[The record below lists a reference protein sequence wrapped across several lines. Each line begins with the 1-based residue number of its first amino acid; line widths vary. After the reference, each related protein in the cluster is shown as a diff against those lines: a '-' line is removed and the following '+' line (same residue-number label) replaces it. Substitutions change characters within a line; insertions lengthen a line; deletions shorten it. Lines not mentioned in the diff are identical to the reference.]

1 MRTKTTFVDG
11 IPQQARIIL
20 TPEGAVITIA
30 YREEETDVAG
40 LLISRSSEREEML
53 DTFTAAELRYI
64 AKAVKRAIARWKEK
78 NFG

>member
-1 MRTKTTFVDG
+1 MDG

-20 TPEGAVITIA
+20 TPEGAVITLV
-30 YREEETDVAG
+30 YREEETDATG
-40 LLISRSSEREEML
+40 LLVSRSPEREEVL